1 VSVYTEVS
9 GTALRRFL
17 QAYTVGEPVACEG
30 IADGIENTNYRVQTR
45 DGRFVLTLFEQTAA
59 ENLPFCV
66 GLMAALADHGIPSAR
81 PVADRHGRYLQ
92 TLEGKPALL
101 VEHLRGKSIAQP
113 SLRQCRALGEVLGQ
127 MHLFT
132 AAYPQQRLNE
142 RGRAWHV
149 ETAAAVRGRL
159 DSGDRELLDRTLA
172 NTLAV
177 ELSVLPQG
185 VIHADLFRDNVL
197 FEHDSPSG
205 LIDFYYAHTGAL
217 IYDLAVVIADWCFNP
232 DGTFLRERATA
243 IVAGYARRRPPNAA
257 ERTAWLGVVRAA
269 GLRFWLSREF
279 DRHFPRDGVMTQ
291 TKDPAMF
298 RAILVALERDGEALD
313 VLAD

>member
-1 VSVYTEVS
+1 MSVYTEVS
-9 GTALRRFL
+9 ETALRRFL
-17 QAYTVGEPVACEG
+17 QAYTVGEPLACEG

-59 ENLPFCV
+59 EDLPFCV

-81 PVADRHGRYLQ
+81 PVADRNGRYLQ

-101 VEHLRGKSIAQP
+101 VEHLPGKSIAQP
-113 SLRQCRALGEVLGQ
+113 SPRQCRALGDVLGQ

-132 AAYPQQRLNE
+132 ATYPQQRVNE

-149 ETAAAVRGRL
+149 ETAAAVRGCLGR
-159 DSGDRELLDRTLA
+159 GDRELLDRTLG
-172 NTLAV
+172 NTLDV

-197 FEHDSPSG
+197 FEHDAPSG

-232 DGTFLRERATA
+232 DGTFLGERATA

-257 ERTAWLGVVRAA
+257 ERTAWLAVLRAA

-291 TKDPAMF
+291 TKDPAVF
-298 RAILVALERDGEALD
+298 RAILVALERDGAALD
-313 VLAD
+313 ILAD